1 MTARPIPNGKRGD
14 SDRKTKRVSLNNS
27 MNGKVYL
34 VGAGPG
40 DPELLTMKA
49 FRILGEAE
57 VVLHDDLVNPEI
69 LRFAPPSARIQ
80 NVGKRCGRS
89 HISQEEINLQMVT
102 SAAEGLIVVRLKG
115 GDPLLYGR
123 AGEEMEALRQAGIEF
138 EVVPG
143 ITAAF
148 GAAASARIPLTDRRL
163 ASKVVFLSNHLCTGE
178 SVRLEGNS
186 ISGDTT
192 VVVYMPGADYGA
204 LALKFCAAGI
214 DPHTYCLV
222 VSSATTEEQQILATT
237 LEKLARTPGLQA
249 PALLIVG
256 GVARHYSSWEKPAE
270 ASHNSPV
277 TKTLK

>member
-1 MTARPIPNGKRGD
+1 MK
-14 SDRKTKRVSLNNS
+14 
-27 MNGKVYL
+27 GKVYL

-49 FRILGEAE
+49 CRILGEAQ

-69 LRFAPPSARIQ
+69 LRFAPSSARIQ
-80 NVGKRCGRS
+80 NVGKRCGRP
-89 HISQEEINLQMVT
+89 HVSQEEIHSQMVMFAT
-102 SAAEGLIVVRLKG
+102 QGLMVVRLKG

-123 AGEEMEALRQAGIEF
+123 AGEEMDALRQAGIEF

-163 ASKVVFLSNHLCTGE
+163 ASKVLFLSNHLCTGE
-178 SVRLEGNS
+178 CAPLERNS

-192 VVVYMPGADYGA
+192 VVVYMPGADYGD
-204 LALKFCAAGI
+204 LAVKFCAAGF
-214 DPHTYCLV
+214 DPHTCCLV
-222 VSSATTEEQQILATT
+222 VSCATSEKQQIHPST
-237 LEKLARTPGLQA
+237 LENLAATPGLPA

-256 GVARHYSSWEKPAE
+256 GVAGHYLSAGNPAE
-270 ASHNSPV
+270 ASHTSLV
-277 TKTLK
+277 TNVLQ

>member
-1 MTARPIPNGKRGD
+1 MK
-14 SDRKTKRVSLNNS
+14 
-27 MNGKVYL
+27 GKVYL

-49 FRILGEAE
+49 CRILGEAR

-69 LRFAPPSARIQ
+69 LRLAPSSARIQ
-80 NVGKRCGRS
+80 NVGKRCGRP
-89 HISQEEINLQMVT
+89 HISQEEIHSQMVT
-102 SAAEGLIVVRLKG
+102 FATQGLMVVRLKG

-163 ASKVVFLSNHLCTGE
+163 ASKVLFFSNHLCTGE
-178 SVRLEGNS
+178 SAPLERNS
-186 ISGDTT
+186 ISSDTT
-192 VVVYMPGADYGA
+192 VVVYMPGANYGD
-204 LALKFCAAGI
+204 LAVKLCAAGF
-214 DPHTYCLV
+214 DPQTCCLV
-222 VSSATTEEQQILATT
+222 VSCATSEQQQIHPST
-237 LEKLARTPGLQA
+237 LENLAATPGLPA

-256 GVARHYSSWEKPAE
+256 GVAGHYLSAGNPAE
-270 ASHNSPV
+270 ASHTSLV
-277 TKTLK
+277 TNVLQ